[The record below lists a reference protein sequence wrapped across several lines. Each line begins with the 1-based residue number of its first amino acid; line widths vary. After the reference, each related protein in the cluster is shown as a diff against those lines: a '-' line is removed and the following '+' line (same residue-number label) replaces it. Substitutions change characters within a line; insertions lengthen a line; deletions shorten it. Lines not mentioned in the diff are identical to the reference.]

1 MTMNQ
6 RLHYRVFDREHLI
19 MAVCNRDRPA
29 SKLGTCTI
37 IIIHNRNL
45 QRSGNIRTEF
55 LATLANMDVS
65 KTPRLTC
72 NFLRRRPLCFRQQ
85 LPGIVVSPAW
95 FVLRLNDG
103 MKMVAASK
111 KQHSR

>member
-1 MTMNQ
+1 MTMDQ
-6 RLHYRVFDREHLI
+6 RLRCRELGVFLGQKHLI
-19 MAVCNRDRPA
+19 MVVCNRDRSA
-29 SKLGTCTI
+29 SKLGI

-72 NFLRRRPLCFRQQ
+72 NLSEGDHRASASIASDSR
-85 LPGIVVSPAW
+85 VSS
-95 FVLRLNDG
+95 
-103 MKMVAASK
+103 MV
-111 KQHSR
+111 RITP